1 MTLLPSKD
9 PRPGGGGGGL
19 HLMFCLVDIPFAYS
33 YLNGL

>member
-9 PRPGGGGGGL
+9 PRPGGGGGL